1 MKHFTALAL
10 DLPENRV
17 GQAHSDQPL
26 TTALNKL
33 LRSRID
39 NNDNFT
45 KIVKLN
51 VSTERVNTLIKKSDS
66 KRKCVRLKL
75 LPYPWPQ
82 RPQLR
87 GLRLCEH
94 CKSHRSLQSRPYL
107 ASGLDSNLGLNE
119 QLSQFSDINWSQ
131 PLRSYMVSQKR
142 LETLR

>member
-1 MKHFTALAL
+1 MTALACNNRAIGSTLKQGGPDRGYQPKMKHFTALAL

-51 VSTERVNTLIKKSDS
+51 VSTERFNMLIKKSDS
-66 KRKCVRLKL
+66 
-75 LPYPWPQ
+75 
-82 RPQLR
+82 
-87 GLRLCEH
+87 
-94 CKSHRSLQSRPYL
+94 
-107 ASGLDSNLGLNE
+107 
-119 QLSQFSDINWSQ
+119 
-131 PLRSYMVSQKR
+131 
-142 LETLR
+142 

>member
-45 KIVKLN
+45 KIVELN
-51 VSTERVNTLIKKSDS
+51 ISTERVNTLIKKSDF

-94 CKSHRSLQSRPYL
+94 CKSHRSLPLRPYL
-107 ASGLDSNLGLNE
+107 ASRLDSNLGLNE
-119 QLSQFSDINWSQ
+119 QLSHISDINRPQ
-131 PLRSYMVSQKR
+131 PPQ
-142 LETLR
+142 

>member
-1 MKHFTALAL
+1 MKQGGPDREYQPKMKHFTALAL

-17 GQAHSDQPL
+17 GQAHSDQSL

-45 KIVKLN
+45 KIVELN

-75 LPYPWPQ
+75 LPYP
-82 RPQLR
+82 
-87 GLRLCEH
+87 
-94 CKSHRSLQSRPYL
+94 
-107 ASGLDSNLGLNE
+107 
-119 QLSQFSDINWSQ
+119 
-131 PLRSYMVSQKR
+131 
-142 LETLR
+142 